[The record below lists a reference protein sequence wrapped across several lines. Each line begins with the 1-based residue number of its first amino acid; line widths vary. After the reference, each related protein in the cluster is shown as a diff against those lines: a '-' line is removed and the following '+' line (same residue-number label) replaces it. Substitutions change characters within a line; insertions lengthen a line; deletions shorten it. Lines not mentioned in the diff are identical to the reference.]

1 MNEAPREKLKE
12 ILSRNGESLLEDPGR
27 CEGLLRDH
35 CGPHRREIS
44 ALVNAMQER
53 VPVELKGS
61 WQTAMTPEAMRARL
75 VQRLEDQRGLAP
87 DVANWAVDA
96 WSYALGVDLGR
107 KSDPIGKN
115 ENEQLKG
122 GMGVVESGGGNFNQ
136 RPSDRTSDNNSG
148 QGSQQQNNH
157 NTAVAG
163 GNKKIGW
170 IAAVIVLVAIAGYA
184 WHKRQPAPLVA
195 QQPCAANSTD
205 PSCNQGPGGP
215 AHADNGNGNG
225 NEKGTGNGN
234 VSPAQAAVDSI
245 AKADVPVR
253 VQLPQTLDSEHAAV
267 GQEIQG
273 TIASAVMVNGQEV
286 IPAGSTAIVRVT
298 HADNAGHFKG
308 VPVLSVALVSVN
320 INGARTPVHSS
331 YFSARGKSRGKNT
344 AVKTGVGAGV
354 GALIGG
360 IFGHGKGAAI
370 GAGAGAGTALGYQ
383 GMTKADPAVIP
394 AESML
399 SFRLR
404 ASSLHTGSTNNN
416 PSTAKR

>member
-12 ILSRNGESLLEDPGR
+12 ILSKNGESLLEDPGR

-107 KSDPIGKN
+107 KSDPIKK
-115 ENEQLKG
+115 LDG
-122 GMGVVESGGGNFNQ
+122 GMDLIDNDKLDGK
-136 RPSDRTSDNNSG
+136 RLSDRTSDNNFNKGG
-148 QGSQQQNNH
+148 QGNQNNQ
-157 NTAVAG
+157 NNQNNVVPANNN
-163 GNKKIGW
+163 NKKTGW
-170 IAAVIVLVAIAGYA
+170 IIAAVVLVAIAGYA
-184 WHKRQPAPLVA
+184 WHIHQPVPPSP
-195 QQPCAANSTD
+195 QPCSANSTD
-205 PSCNQGPGGP
+205 PSCQQGPGGPGGP
-215 AHADNGNGNG
+215 AHADNKNSNDD
-225 NEKGTGNGN
+225 N
-234 VSPAQAAVDSI
+234 VSPAQAAVNSI

-253 VQLPQTLDSEHAAV
+253 VQLPQTLDSQHSVV

-273 TIASAVMVNGQEV
+273 TIASAVMVNGEEV
-286 IPAGSTAIVRVT
+286 IPAGSTAVVRVT

-308 VPVLSVALVSVN
+308 LPVLSVALVSVN
-320 INGARTPVHSS
+320 IKGTRTSVHSS

-354 GALIGG
+354 GAIIGG

-383 GMTKADPAVIP
+383 GMTQADPAVIP
-394 AESML
+394 AESVL
-399 SFRLR
+399 SFRLK
-404 ASSLHTGSTNNN
+404 ASPTNTS
-416 PSTAKR
+416 STANAKQ